1 MAVSG
6 RFEKKKVGEIRRDSI
21 GLVCLKPRN
30 HVLKLLK
37 VFRLRLKLCYII
49 PISSCMPHRS
59 GLKKRLYLCFIYF
72 PELAVV
78 PGPDKTNRGDNIIWL
93 PIAIGAL
100 VGIILVAFIVR
111 LKWRRR

>member
-6 RFEKKKVGEIRRDSI
+6 RFEKKKVGEI
-21 GLVCLKPRN
+21 CLKPRN

-78 PGPDKTNRGDNIIWL
+78 PGPDKTNRGDNIWL